1 MNPAQKHDVRIGVIG
16 GSGLYDMA
24 ALTDREEV
32 RVNTPFGEPSAPYIV
47 GTLNDR
53 RVAFLTLDPASHHT
67 FVIGEGRSDGSEST
81 IKQISFRAD
90 GLAGVRAY
98 WELVSAEAK
107 ITRYETRTHG
117 NAWSL
122 YFWDPEDNRVEVF
135 ADTPWHV
142 AQPFS
147 NPLDFSAT
155 DDEIMA
161 MTEQLVKA
169 DASHR
174 PFDDWRAD
182 TAKALAAEE

>member
-1 MNPAQKHDVRIGVIG
+1 MTTKPGVAIHHVGIWVTDFDMMVALYQRIFGFHISDQG
-16 GSGLYDMA
+16 IYD
-24 ALTDREEV
+24 
-32 RVNTPFGEPSAPYIV
+32 P
-47 GTLNDR
+47 DR

-98 WELVSAEAK
+98 WELVSAEEK
-107 ITRYETRTHG
+107 ITRLETRTHG

-122 YFWDPEDNRVEVF
+122 YFWDPEGNRVEVF

-142 AQPFS
+142 AQPFGK
-147 NPLDFSAT
+147 PLDFAQT

-161 MTEQLVKA
+161 MTEELVTA
-169 DASHR
+169 DATHR